1 MVVGT
6 YTVFEASKNRRRL
19 TSLALSANGRGRDAC
34 SISCYAPRLCPPEL
48 SRRVW
53 PQGLVLLETQTYIW
67 FDL

>member
-19 TSLALSANGRGRDAC
+19 TSLALSANERGRDAC
-34 SISCYAPRLCPPEL
+34 SIRCYAPRLCPLEL

-53 PQGLVLLETQTYIW
+53 TQGLVVLSDSIFR

>member
-6 YTVFEASKNRRRL
+6 YTGFEASKNRRRL
-19 TSLALSANGRGRDAC
+19 TSLALGAGRRRCGAC
-34 SISCYAPRLCPPEL
+34 STSCHVPRLCPLEP

-53 PQGLVLLETQTYIW
+53 TQGLVVLSDSIFR